1 MLVGVGLVA
10 GAACAVLAVAPAWFS
25 RGGGRPG
32 IGLLILLLSVAV
44 AGLIS
49 SLIAARA
56 ALRGRLLESLAV
68 E

>member
-1 MLVGVGLVA
+1 
-10 GAACAVLAVAPAWFS
+10 VLAVAPAWFS
-25 RGGGRPG
+25 RGGSRPG

>member
-1 MLVGVGLVA
+1 MTTKNWLVLGCKGCGSVIVESVFGL
-10 GAACAVLAVAPAWFS
+10 
-25 RGGGRPG
+25 PG